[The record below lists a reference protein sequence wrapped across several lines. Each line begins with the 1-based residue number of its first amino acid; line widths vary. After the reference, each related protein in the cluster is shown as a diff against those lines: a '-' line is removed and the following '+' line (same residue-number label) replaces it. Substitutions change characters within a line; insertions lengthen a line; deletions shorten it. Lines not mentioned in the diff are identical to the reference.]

1 MGRSG
6 LVLLLLV
13 SSGCVKRIVQAPPE
27 AFVTLGG
34 QRATYRD
41 FSSIPDL
48 CFLDPKVVYG
58 DVESMAALLA
68 NFLGQTSAGPDGMW
82 ADEHVALLEEAQKAL
97 PVALDLQQR
106 GLVQAAKASCTFQ
119 GLTRAK
125 ELNEMARRRLAEAPG
140 LLEVV
145 KAKKALAA
153 WRDGLPASQQAAKDK
168 ACAPAAK
175 GTRPPPGPVVYAAFE
190 DEKNRAEWLFCDGSK
205 VAASPGNPPAYEAPP
220 ADPAAKKPKKAPDA
234 KAYLEA
240 QAKFPASDVSRAPR
254 LPVKRTARRDDAPE
268 PE

>member
-1 MGRSG
+1 MGRVC
-6 LVLLLLV
+6 LVAVLVV

-41 FSSIPDL
+41 YSSIPDL
-48 CFLDPKVVYG
+48 CFLDPKVVHG
-58 DVESMAALLA
+58 DFDSMGALLV

-82 ADEHVALLEEAQKAL
+82 AEEHVALLEQAQQVL
-97 PVALDLQQR
+97 PVALDLEQR
-106 GLVQAAKASCTFQ
+106 GLAQAAKASCTFQ

-153 WRDGLPASQQAAKDK
+153 WKEALPASQQAEKDK
-168 ACAPAAK
+168 RCAAPPKGVKPAVS
-175 GTRPPPGPVVYAAFE
+175 PVVYAAFE
-190 DEKNRAEWLFCDGSK
+190 DEKNRAEWLFCDGAK
-205 VAASPGNPPAYEAPP
+205 VAASPGNPPAFEPPP
-220 ADPAAKKPKKAPDA
+220 ADPTAKKPKKTPDA

-240 QAKFPASDVSRAPR
+240 QAKFPPAEVSRAPK

>member
-1 MGRSG
+1 MRRLS
-6 LVLLLLV
+6 LVLVVVLA
-13 SSGCVKRIVQAPPE
+13 SSCVKRIVQAPPE

-48 CFLDPKVVYG
+48 CFLDPKVVHG
-58 DVESMAALLA
+58 DFDSMGVLLA

-82 ADEHVALLEEAQKAL
+82 AEEHVALLEEAQKVL

-106 GLVQAAKASCTFQ
+106 GLGQAAKASCSFQ

-125 ELNEMARRRLAEAPG
+125 ELNEMARRRLAEAPE

-153 WRDGLPASQQAAKDK
+153 WKDALPASHQAAKDK
-168 ACAPAAK
+168 ACAPPAK
-175 GTRPPPGPVVYAAFE
+175 GAKPPPGPVVYAAFE
-190 DEKNRAEWLFCDGSK
+190 DEKNRAEWLFCDGAK

-240 QAKFPASDVSRAPR
+240 QAKFPAADVSRAPR